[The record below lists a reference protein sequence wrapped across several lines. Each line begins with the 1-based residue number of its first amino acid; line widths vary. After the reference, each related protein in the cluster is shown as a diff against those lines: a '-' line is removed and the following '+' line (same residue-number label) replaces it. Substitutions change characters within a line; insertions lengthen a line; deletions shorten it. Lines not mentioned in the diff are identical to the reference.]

1 MSRFPTMCAAVALAG
16 LLIMSGCAQGARFE
30 YSADAGSHSMAE
42 LGALAQSLDR
52 PDYMGRPV
60 SESEDMRHEALVSLR
75 KQGADESELANLITE
90 QFPADTRAV
99 PFWGGKG
106 AVDGRDAWIIAE
118 AWGLQNGTLDKVR
131 LWAFD
136 SDSNEVITSAVSD

>member
-1 MSRFPTMCAAVALAG
+1 MNRLRTVCIAIALAN
-16 LLIMSGCAQGARFE
+16 LLTMSGCVQGARFD
-30 YSADAGSHSMAE
+30 YRADAGSYSMAE
-42 LGALAQSLDR
+42 LGTLAQSLDR

-60 SESEDMRHEALVSLR
+60 SESKSMRHEALVSLR
-75 KQGADESELANLITE
+75 KQGDDESELANLITE

-106 AVDGRDAWIIAE
+106 VVDGRDAWIIAE
-118 AWGLQNGTLDKVR
+118 AWGLKNGTLDKVR

-136 SDSNEVITSAVSD
+136 RDSRDVITSTVSD